1 MLADELGYVIGVDP
15 HRDRHALAVV
25 RAPSGQVLL
34 EATAAASS
42 GGYRS
47 VLRLAAQHAPGR
59 RAFAIEG
66 TGSYGKGLARF
77 LGDRPIRASR
87 RSAEWLRGA
96 VDQAWKMKAPRIRD
110 SERAAA
116 ELAYDQARRVYDRI
130 ISESP
135 VE

>member
-1 MLADELGYVIGVDP
+1 VF
-15 HRDRHALAVV
+15 
-25 RAPSGQVLL
+25 PSSHSNPIFVL
-34 EATAAASS
+34 
-42 GGYRS
+42 
-47 VLRLAAQHAPGR
+47 V
-59 RAFAIEG
+59 
-66 TGSYGKGLARF
+66 
-77 LGDRPIRASR
+77 GDRPIRASR

-130 ISESP
+130 IAESP